1 MIDQPIT
8 ATVSGSFRQ
17 AMGAV
22 QDAVYRLTDAGV
34 RVLSPADP
42 RVVDRFGDFLFVASD
57 MVRAIKLVQSRHL
70 AAINASDFLWL
81 VAPQGYVGRSGSMEI
96 GFAVATGTPIFSSEV
111 PTDLTLRQYVA
122 PLASPEDAIRVVRE
136 QRAGTGGPAAADVL
150 LEPVAAVDAA
160 HSELERIR
168 RELSRPDV
176 RSGAAAAAAARRL
189 DASVVAPL
197 RDLR

>member
-136 QRAGTGGPAAADVL
+136 QRAGTGDPAAADVPSSPWPRSTL
-150 LEPVAAVDAA
+150 RTRSSNASDESSLGQMFVQAPPPPPPRGVSMRV
-160 HSELERIR
+160 SLR
-168 RELSRPDV
+168 R
-176 RSGAAAAAAARRL
+176 
-189 DASVVAPL
+189 
-197 RDLR
+197 